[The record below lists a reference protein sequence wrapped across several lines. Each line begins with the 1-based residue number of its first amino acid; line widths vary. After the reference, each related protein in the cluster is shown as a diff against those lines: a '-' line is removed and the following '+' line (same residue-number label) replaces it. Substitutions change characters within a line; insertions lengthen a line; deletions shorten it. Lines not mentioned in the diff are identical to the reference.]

1 MLFYLFLFFSFLTHC
16 SFAFSSKYDNET
28 IHSDHIF
35 CAQNTDNSYNHFLC
49 TEHRDNSYNHFL
61 CGEQYRHWVK
71 SLNVLCVEHSIIIL
85 WVKRGFLWKCAQVLF
100 GITEYLYYYF
110 MSAEHR
116 RLILTIICVC
126 VWKNL
131 IVTIILCVKNI
142 KTTCDHHFCVT
153 NTKNYD
159 QILYVK
165 NTIVTIIFFFFFY
178 VQNTDISEH
187 QLMRA
192 EHKYSSL
199 LFSVRR
205 TQWLMTAIFSVQNT
219 DNSHRHVVCAE
230 HR

>member
-1 MLFYLFLFFSFLTHC
+1 MLIYSVCVCVCVCVCVVHKLCEILSICYSFTYTLFFVGLFHIICPSLTSLMLFYFFLFFSFLTHC

-126 VWKNL
+126 V
-131 IVTIILCVKNI
+131 CVKKLN
-142 KTTCDHHFCVT
+142 CDHHF
-153 NTKNYD
+153 
-159 QILYVK
+159 
-165 NTIVTIIFFFFFY
+165 
-178 VQNTDISEH
+178 
-187 QLMRA
+187 
-192 EHKYSSL
+192 
-199 LFSVRR
+199 
-205 TQWLMTAIFSVQNT
+205 
-219 DNSHRHVVCAE
+219 VCE
-230 HR
+230 KH